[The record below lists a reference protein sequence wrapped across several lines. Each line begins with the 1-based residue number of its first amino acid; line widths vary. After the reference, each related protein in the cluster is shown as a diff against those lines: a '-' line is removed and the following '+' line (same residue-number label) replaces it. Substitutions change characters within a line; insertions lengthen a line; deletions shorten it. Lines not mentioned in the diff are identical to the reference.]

1 MEFLRAL
8 IFASDAELLALWG
21 AGFLLLAAFATY
33 MEKRRTRRT
42 EFDRV
47 GWVPWFGIFFVSVIF
62 GGGLLALAVPGMLR
76 G

>member
-1 MEFLRAL
+1 MEFLQGL

-21 AGFLLLAAFATY
+21 VGFLLLAAFATF
-33 MEKRRTRRT
+33 MEKRRTKRVQ
-42 EFDRV
+42 FDRV

-62 GGGLLALAVPGMLR
+62 GGGLLALAVPALLR

>member
-1 MEFLRAL
+1 MEILEGL

-21 AGFLLLAAFATY
+21 LGFLLLAAFATF
-33 MEKRRTRRT
+33 MEKRRTKRS

-47 GWVPWFGIFFVSVIF
+47 GWVPWFGIFFVSVVF
-62 GGGLLALAVPGMLR
+62 GGGLLALAVPSILR

>member
-1 MEFLRAL
+1 MEFLRGL

-21 AGFLLLAAFATY
+21 VGFLLLAGIATY
-33 MEKRRTRRT
+33 MEKRRTKRKD
-42 EFDRV
+42 FDRV

-62 GGGLLALAVPGMLR
+62 GGGLLALAVPGILR